1 MRTGFGTN
9 NVDHCTRL
17 CHASSVAALLEG
29 VGSGAVSNQVSDVMN
44 AEVVLVIG
52 ANPTVN
58 HPVAATWMKN
68 AAKNGTKLIIA
79 DPRRTELSRHA
90 AYYAAVQ
97 RGHRRGDAERD
108 HPHHHRRGPGERGL
122 RRDRTSGFE
131 ALKENAKNYSP
142 EKMAP
147 ICGIPAQTLREV
159 ARLFATSKGSMILWG
174 MGISQHVHGTDNARC
189 LIALSLMT
197 GQVGRARHAGCI
209 RCAGRT
215 TCRAPPTRA

>member
-29 VGSGAVSNQVSDVMN
+29 VGSGAVSNQVSDVVN

-90 AYYAAVQ
+90 A
-97 RGHRRGDAERD
+97 
-108 HPHHHRRGPGERGL
+108 
-122 RRDRTSGFE
+122 
-131 ALKENAKNYSP
+131 
-142 EKMAP
+142 
-147 ICGIPAQTLREV
+147 
-159 ARLFATSKGSMILWG
+159 
-174 MGISQHVHGTDNARC
+174 
-189 LIALSLMT
+189 
-197 GQVGRARHAGCI
+197 
-209 RCAGRT
+209 
-215 TCRAPPTRA
+215 